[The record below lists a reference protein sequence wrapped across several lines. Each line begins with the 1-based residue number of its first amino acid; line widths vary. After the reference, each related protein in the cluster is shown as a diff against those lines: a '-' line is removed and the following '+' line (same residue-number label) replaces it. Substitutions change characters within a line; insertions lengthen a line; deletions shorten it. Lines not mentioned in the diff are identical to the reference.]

1 MKLQEFFEGKPHGTK
16 AQMAAALG
24 ITRTWMSLIIA
35 DRKLPSVE
43 LAIAIEK
50 YTKGKV
56 KRKVLRPDIFVV

>member
-1 MKLQEFFEGKPHGTK
+1 MKLPDFFKDKPHGTK
-16 AQMAAALG
+16 AEMAAALG
-24 ITRTWMSLIIA
+24 ITRTWLSLIIS

-56 KRKVLRPDIFVV
+56 KRKVLRPDIFAV